1 MRLLADENTHVT
13 VVLRLREAGYDLEW
27 IGQSMPGILDREIL
41 ARPDIGQFVLITND
55 RDFGDLVF
63 RERQPCPR
71 SILYTRLPHRTAD
84 LTAMRLIALLEAG
97 VPPGHLITI
106 TKDGDRRKPFPTGAD
121 HG

>member
-27 IGQSMPGILDREIL
+27 IGQSMPGSLDRDIL
-41 ARPDIGQFVLITND
+41 ARADIGQLVLITND

-84 LTAMRLIALLEAG
+84 LTAMRLM
-97 VPPGHLITI
+97 
-106 TKDGDRRKPFPTGAD
+106 PTQPSILRACTPNRPNDCKGI
-121 HG
+121 GTGGG